1 MRRRHGPGGW
11 RRRGGRR
18 PRRSPAGRD
27 SSSRPP
33 DRSANQFALA
43 KRGENSRFAKAMRSE
58 GDESGIAY
66 WKRKER
72 VIFKEEMFSMGAILM
87 KLAVFLEENVSRL
100 NSFFKNRH
108 FLFENQSFLD
118 FHIGNTTLITFGPHC
133 LSETRVFTAFR

>member
-72 VIFKEEMFSMGAILM
+72 VIFKEAM
-87 KLAVFLEENVSRL
+87 KSSARA
-100 NSFFKNRH
+100 
-108 FLFENQSFLD
+108 
-118 FHIGNTTLITFGPHC
+118 G
-133 LSETRVFTAFR
+133 

>member
-66 WKRKER
+66 WKRKGR
-72 VIFKEEMFSMGAILM
+72 VIFKEAMKCSARRGRRGDFIYTKNSARAARWIL
-87 KLAVFLEENVSRL
+87 STQRRL
-100 NSFFKNRH
+100 RGW
-108 FLFENQSFLD
+108 D
-118 FHIGNTTLITFGPHC
+118 RI
-133 LSETRVFTAFR
+133 LSTQRIC